1 MAILATHSPRVL
13 IDIVATNDQAALTM
27 VPGVGRKTAERL
39 LVELKDRLNLPH
51 IDTLE
56 SSGAANHSAVVDV
69 REALTGLGYSSEE
82 IREVLREQ
90 SATDSAENMLRNAL
104 NQLGARRA

>member
-1 MAILATHSPRVL
+1 
-13 IDIVATNDQAALTM
+13 
-27 VPGVGRKTAERL
+27 
-39 LVELKDRLNLPH
+39 
-51 IDTLE
+51 
-56 SSGAANHSAVVDV
+56 
-69 REALTGLGYSSEE
+69 LGYSSEE